1 MNIFIGIPCYA
12 GNLHANFV
20 QSLMKMSSELVLY
33 KIPHKIEYITTE
45 SLISRARNTLTAMF
59 YSNPN
64 YTHFLFLDADLV
76 FHPLAILSL
85 IKSNKQLSGCP
96 YPKKKINWAKAKSIM
111 DDDDKDIEKNL
122 MNITDINYNLNSGNI
137 PVENTMME
145 ARDVPTGFMLIKR
158 SVITALMLNYPERK
172 FHNNVAGYEE
182 SMNECFYDFFGTG
195 VVNGFYLSEDYYFCY
210 LCREINIRCWLETGF
225 TFGHIGQNT
234 FYGNLSSQVEIFGIE
249 DRLNLDK
256 QLLSKLD

>member
-20 QSLMKMSSELVLY
+20 QSLMKMSSELLKY

-122 MNITDINYNLNSGNI
+122 MNITDINYNLNCGNI
-137 PVENTMME
+137 RVENTMME

-249 DRLNLDK
+249 DKLNLDK